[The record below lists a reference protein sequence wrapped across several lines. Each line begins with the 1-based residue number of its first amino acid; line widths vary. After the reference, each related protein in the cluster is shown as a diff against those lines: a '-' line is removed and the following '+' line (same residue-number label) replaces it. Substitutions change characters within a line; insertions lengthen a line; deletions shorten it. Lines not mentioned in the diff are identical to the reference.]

1 MIESGFR
8 RLSRLFKFMF
18 NVLQHS
24 VILSGLDESSAEP
37 SSVAPDK
44 SLPISMK
51 NLIVFA
57 SVGRATIEDFK
68 KMG

>member
-1 MIESGFR
+1 
-8 RLSRLFKFMF
+8 MF